1 MIWTLNK
8 KLKSLS
14 KKLQGKSIL
23 EEKAHQKKELHKFQV
38 ETVENKIQFQNSTFL
53 IYRKSSKSLRI

>member
-14 KKLQGKSIL
+14 KKLQGKSIS
-23 EEKAHQKKELHKFQV
+23 EEKAHRKKELHKFQV

-53 IYRKSSKSLRI
+53 IYRKSSKSL